1 MTRAFVMI
9 LWTAKPAFLGNDYV
23 KDFMDEWVTRCYVDI
38 WEYRVCIKR
47 SSTLIYWKIWI
58 GYVQK
63 SFAYTGYLSL
73 APLRT
78 WLGQTWTLPC
88 AVMSPRETR
97 PPFPR
102 LRVQW
107 VKRERLGP
115 RLRISDTRLT
125 TLSLPVR
132 LGRCFDELQHG
143 SVKGCY
149 RFSGLPVVHEIAR
162 MTVWQKLLPSS
173 NKPHFQLRPSTQHLL
188 WKWVLFAWKWKLM
201 SISKAKHLTSFRYRG
216 PGNSEMADYRSAK
229 DDQVDCIIF
238 DWKVVK
244 IHVIAPNK
252 KSLFPFILSW
262 WMKWVHRLVKIL
274 SRLF

>member
-47 SSTLIYWKIWI
+47 SSTLIYWKIWT

-63 SFAYTGYLSL
+63 LFAYTGYLSL
-73 APLRT
+73 VPLRT

-173 NKPHFQLRPSTQHLL
+173 NKPHFQTE
-188 WKWVLFAWKWKLM
+188 
-201 SISKAKHLTSFRYRG
+201 AKYTAF
-216 PGNSEMADYRSAK
+216 
-229 DDQVDCIIF
+229 
-238 DWKVVK
+238 
-244 IHVIAPNK
+244 
-252 KSLFPFILSW
+252 
-262 WMKWVHRLVKIL
+262 LVKMSFVCMKVKTHVHIKGQAL
-274 SRLF
+274 NLVSIQRPGELGNGRL